1 MAQVLQKKKRIENA
15 YNYKL
20 VYNVHKHIH
29 THAIVYLT
37 EIAGATVL
45 SGD

>member
-1 MAQVLQKKKRIENA
+1 MALELQIKRVETA

-20 VYNVHKHIH
+20 VYNVHKHTH
-29 THAIVYLT
+29 TRVIIYMP
-37 EIAGATVL
+37 EIAGATVF